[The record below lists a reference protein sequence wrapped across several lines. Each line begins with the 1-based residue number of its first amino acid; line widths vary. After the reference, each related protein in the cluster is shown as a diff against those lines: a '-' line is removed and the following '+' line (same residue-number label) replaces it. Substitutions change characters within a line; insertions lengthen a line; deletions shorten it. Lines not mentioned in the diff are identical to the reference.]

1 MKAVEEKGRH
11 YRQGRKEKL
20 SHRLVKEPLPP
31 AVSSVKSP
39 LFHPHLILHFIS
51 WFVFYSQEWKAQD

>member
-51 WFVFYSQEWKAQD
+51 